1 MDDSSITIQDFS
13 AQSVCV
19 VMNIFGYF
27 GEDGQ
32 ENTGPEML
40 ALIWLFSLTLVRALK
55 FTGLGMLARVRFF
68 SPMLVR
74 AREVNRR

>member
-13 AQSVCV
+13 AQLVCV

-32 ENTGPEML
+32 ETTALEML
-40 ALIWLFSLTLVRALK
+40 GRMQLFSRTLVRA
-55 FTGLGMLARVRFF
+55 
-68 SPMLVR
+68 
-74 AREVNRR
+74 

>member
-13 AQSVCV
+13 AQSVCL

-32 ENTGPEML
+32 ETTGPEML
-40 ALIWLFSLTLVRALK
+40 ARMWLFSPTLVRA
-55 FTGLGMLARVRFF
+55 
-68 SPMLVR
+68 
-74 AREVNRR
+74 

>member
-13 AQSVCV
+13 AQSGCL

-32 ENTGPEML
+32 ETTGPEML
-40 ALIWLFSLTLVRALK
+40 VRRWLFSPTLVRA
-55 FTGLGMLARVRFF
+55 
-68 SPMLVR
+68 
-74 AREVNRR
+74 